1 MTQLFTRDG
10 AEFTGTPQFNDAGRA
25 VRYVPVACDRC
36 HVINGQRLW
45 VMGTENGQPYSRTG
59 FDCWT
64 CGNTGVRR
72 EREDRLYTAEELA
85 RVNKAAATR
94 AARIAQEQRVARE
107 QAEAQQEARKAA
119 FWAENSAFVQK
130 LDALRDEENPTEFFN
145 KLRIDIVGSLR
156 TPSEKLVALVDA
168 EIAKRAAL
176 AASRWIGTEGD
187 KVDLTLRVEK
197 IITLR
202 SQWGTSWINVCRTTD
217 GNVVVYK
224 GTTDVGQEGET
235 VTVQATIGGHE
246 LYGETRQTLIKRPKV
261 LDEVVA

>member
-10 AEFTGTPQFNDAGRA
+10 AEFTGTAQFNDAGRA

-36 HVINGQRLW
+36 HVINGERLW

-59 FDCWT
+59 FNCWT

-72 EREDRLYTAEELA
+72 ERQDRLYTAEELA
-85 RVNKAAATR
+85 RVNKTAATR
-94 AARIAQEQRVARE
+94 AARIAEEQRVARE
-107 QAEAQQEARKAA
+107 QAEAQREAREAA

-130 LDALRDEENPTEFFN
+130 LDSLRDEQNPAEFFN
-145 KLRIDIVGSLR
+145 KLRADIVGSLR

-187 KVDLTLRVEK
+187 KVTLTLRIEK

-202 SQWGTSWINVCRTTD
+202 SQWGTSWINICRTTD

-224 GTTDVGQEGET
+224 GTTDLGQEGET
-235 VTVQATIGGHE
+235 VTVKATIGGHE

-261 LDEVVA
+261 LDEVAA